1 MRYFN
6 GNLYGDKGDDNSIIV
21 ASQETG
27 EFVDLYNNVCP
38 DIIVSITI
46 DSFGYMAVS
55 CNGGLIA
62 LYNANNGTYLNQIA
76 ASYNPYYTDV
86 DASGRF
92 VSIGSNVLDIYY

>member
-6 GNLYGDKGDDNSIIV
+6 GNLYWDKGDDNSIIV

-46 DSFGYMAVS
+46 DSFGYMAVG
-55 CNGGLIA
+55 CGNFFIMLKMARI
-62 LYNANNGTYLNQIA
+62 
-76 ASYNPYYTDV
+76 
-86 DASGRF
+86 
-92 VSIGSNVLDIYY
+92 